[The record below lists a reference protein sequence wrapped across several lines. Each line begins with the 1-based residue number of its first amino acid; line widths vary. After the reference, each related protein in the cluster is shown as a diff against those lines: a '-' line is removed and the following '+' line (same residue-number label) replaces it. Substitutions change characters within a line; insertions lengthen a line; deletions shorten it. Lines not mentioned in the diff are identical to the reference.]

1 MDASFPDTKD
11 GLLYFAFEATPW
23 RDVIDWLA
31 EESHLALH
39 VGDLPTGSFTYSD
52 PNSFTQK
59 DAIDRINL
67 FLLPQGFTLVR
78 SGDLLSV
85 INLSD
90 PRSLQQLEVL
100 AKLVTADQLEEMSDN
115 DVVKCIFT
123 LGEIN
128 AEDAIEEL
136 NAFKLM
142 TTPSVFSRTNRIMI
156 TDTVAKLKTV
166 KLILDAFQ
174 PSELE
179 NGTVM
184 KNIALQHVDA
194 EDILIVAR
202 PHLGLATGEMIG
214 IDVSISADLQ
224 GKNLFVTGVED
235 KVKLIEGLVE
245 ALDVPDK
252 TLTLTVGESE
262 LRTHLVHSGEVESV
276 YNVLQTLLADKPVR
290 LSMDRS
296 ASTIV
301 ALASTEVQNE
311 IEQTVLKMQGSE
323 AEFEVIQLKVVDP
336 YYVITLLEQ
345 MLDLPDPLLVDPEDI
360 DPDAPKI
367 DADPGNMRLFVRAKK
382 HQLEQI
388 RQIVAKLD
396 VADGI
401 GGSAGTSNDGL
412 IIIPLKGRMAE
423 QALENAAKF
432 WQDDNPIILYPSL
445 DGSSQTRTE
454 RVVADDSSQL
464 QTSQTA
470 KTQTS
475 TAARILGGN
484 IRSEAVIIRCQVTSQ
499 GILLQSE
506 DTDALSKFSAQ
517 LKIMIG
523 PVDSLPSPPVV
534 FYLKYTKPD
543 DAIRV
548 LAELLDGGEAA
559 SEGEAGSLINGY
571 VSSSPGS
578 LFLSSFVTS
587 RSGTTTMT
595 SGTITVVA
603 DSRLNRLIA
612 QGTEEDIQLIES
624 YLKVIDKDNSITA
637 IETYGKSHLI
647 ELVNT
652 RASVVADLIRDAYA
666 GRISKASA
674 KPGQPGSQ
682 SQPQPSSNDKK
693 AAPVKKPTSSQ
704 AAKDLEPK
712 MTIAVH
718 EPSNSLIVTAPE
730 QLFKEIEQ
738 LVKLVDTRSEQ
749 TTHVISSSN
758 ASIIQPQLQQILYGT
773 GTSSARPS
781 SKPSSS
787 SSTSKKGSSK

>member
-1 MDASFPDTKD
+1 M
-11 GLLYFAFEATPW
+11 LYFAFERTPW

-52 PNSFTQK
+52 PNSFTHQ
-59 DAIDRINL
+59 DAINRINM
-67 FLLPQGFTLVR
+67 FLLPQGYTLVR

-100 AKLVTADQLEEMSDN
+100 AKLVTTEQLAEMSDN

-123 LGEIN
+123 LGEIK
-128 AEDAIEEL
+128 ADDAVDEL

-142 TTPSVFSRTNRIMI
+142 TTPSVFSKTNRIMI

-166 KLILDAFQ
+166 KLILDAFE
-174 PSELE
+174 PSILE

-184 KNIALQHVDA
+184 KNIALQHVEA
-194 EDILIVAR
+194 EDILLVAR

-214 IDVSISADLQ
+214 IDVSLSADIQ
-224 GKNLFVTGVED
+224 GKNIFVTGVED

-252 TLTLTVGESE
+252 TLSLTEGESE
-262 LRTHLVHSGEVESV
+262 LRTHLVQGGEVESV

-290 LSMDRS
+290 LSMDKS
-296 ASTIV
+296 AGTIV
-301 ALASTEVQNE
+301 ALASIEVQNE
-311 IEQTVLKMQGSE
+311 IEQTVLKMQ
-323 AEFEVIQLKVVDP
+323 AAAPEFEVIQLKVVDP
-336 YYVITLLEQ
+336 YYAITLLEQ

-360 DPDAPKI
+360 DPDSPKI
-367 DADPGNMRLFVRAKK
+367 DADPGNMRLFVRAKR
-382 HQLEQI
+382 HQIEQI
-388 RQIVAKLD
+388 KQIVEKLD

-401 GGSAGTSNDGL
+401 GGAGGTADDGL
-412 IIIPLKGRMAE
+412 LIIPLKGKQAK
-423 QALENAAKF
+423 QALESAAKF
-432 WQDDNPIILYPSL
+432 WQGENPIILYPSM
-445 DGSSQTRTE
+445 GSSTQSSTE
-454 RVVADDSSQL
+454 RVVAEDASKL
-464 QTSQTA
+464 QTSQA
-470 KTQTS
+470 ASTQS
-475 TAARILGGN
+475 SAARIIAGN
-484 IRSEAVIIRCQVTSQ
+484 IQSEAAIIRCQVTSQ
-499 GILLQSE
+499 GLLLQSE
-506 DTDALSKFSAQ
+506 DTDALNLFAEQ
-517 LKIMIG
+517 IRTMIG

-571 VSSSPGS
+571 VSSSS
-578 LFLSSFVTS
+578 ANLYLNSFVTS

-612 QGTEEDIQLIES
+612 QGTEEDIQLVEN
-624 YLKVIDKDNSITA
+624 YLKVIDKDNSITS

-652 RASVVADLIRDAYA
+652 RASEVAAVIKEAYA
-666 GRISKASA
+666 GRISAASV
-674 KPGQPGSQ
+674 KPGQPGA
-682 SQPQPSSNDKK
+682 QPQPAEKPSSDKK
-693 AAPVKKPTSSQ
+693 APAKKPTGQ
-704 AAKDLEPK
+704 QPAKDLEPK

-730 QLFKEIEQ
+730 QLFKEIEL

-749 TTHVISSSN
+749 TTQVISSSN
-758 ASIIQPQLQQILYGT
+758 GSAIQPKLQQILYGT
-773 GTSSARPS
+773 GTSGARPS
-781 SKPSSS
+781 SRPTSS
-787 SSTSKKGSSK
+787 SSTAKKGSTK